1 MKYMKK
7 ELALDKFIRNL
18 IDKYLFEIAVGLLI
32 LISVFIRFKLA
43 PNTELS
49 PDYDFYYR
57 EWVEFYRQ
65 NGIIKG
71 LSNAP
76 GDYYVPFN
84 VIYALSSLFPCEAW
98 VPLSIVP
105 GICELISAFFIYK
118 IFYLLTGKKRCSV
131 FIGVMTLYLPFVI
144 FDGALWKQVDAVYT
158 CFLMISIY
166 KLLKQQYRASI
177 VWYSVAFAFKLQ
189 SILFLPLYLIIYI
202 TGGFNGS
209 ADEEKELSKKTA
221 FSILEFLWIPV
232 VYLIAG
238 LPEVLAKHG
247 LRATYFAYLEQTGEL
262 DSEGYGMVSYF
273 PNIYNWGFDDH
284 YKLLS
289 TAAVM
294 VLAAVLVVIAV
305 FCYRFRERIDRNL
318 VLYLA
323 IWTSWTCVI
332 LLPGMHERYDYAMLI
347 LLTPFA
353 ITVRKKIMPFMVVA
367 NICSLIVYGITLFG
381 AKIIDIAY
389 ISVFYVASYL
399 FVTAD
404 IIGLLNGGNE
414 RSEA

>member
-1 MKYMKK
+1 MKK

-105 GICELISAFFIYK
+105 AICELISAFFIYK

-202 TGGFNGS
+202 TGGFNGP
-209 ADEEKELSKKTA
+209 AGEEKELSERSA

-262 DSEGYGMVSYF
+262 DSEGYGMVSFF

-305 FCYRFRERIDRNL
+305 FCYKFRERIDRNL

-353 ITVRKKIMPFMVVA
+353 IMVRKKIMPFMLVA

-381 AKIIDIAY
+381 AKIIDISY
-389 ISVFYVASYL
+389 VSVFYVASYL

>member
-1 MKYMKK
+1 MKK

-49 PDYDFYYR
+49 PDYNFYYK

-105 GICELISAFFIYK
+105 AICEFISAFFIYK

-202 TGGFNGS
+202 TGGFNGP
-209 ADEEKELSKKTA
+209 ADEGKELPKKTP

-262 DSEGYGMVSYF
+262 DSEGYGMVSFF

-294 VLAAVLVVIAV
+294 VLAAVLIVIAV
-305 FCYRFRERIDRNL
+305 FCYKFREKIDRDL

-353 ITVRKKIMPFMVVA
+353 IMVRKKIMPFMLVA

-389 ISVFYVASYL
+389 VSVFYVASYL

>member
-1 MKYMKK
+1 MKK

-98 VPLSIVP
+98 VPLAIVP

-118 IFYLLTGKKRCSV
+118 IFYLLTGKKHPSV

-202 TGGFNGS
+202 TGGFNGP
-209 ADEEKELSKKTA
+209 AGEEKELSERSA

-262 DSEGYGMVSYF
+262 DSEGYGMVSFF

-294 VLAAVLVVIAV
+294 VLAAVLVVIVV
-305 FCYRFRERIDRNL
+305 FCYKFREKIDRDL

-353 ITVRKKIMPFMVVA
+353 IMVRKKIMPFMLVA

-381 AKIIDIAY
+381 AEIIDIAY
-389 ISVFYVASYL
+389 VSVFYVASYL

>member
-1 MKYMKK
+1 MKK
-7 ELALDKFIRNL
+7 ELALDKLIRNL
-18 IDKYLFEIAVGLLI
+18 IDKYLFEIAIGLLI

-49 PDYDFYYR
+49 PDYNFYYK

-105 GICELISAFFIYK
+105 AICEFISAFFIYK
-118 IFYLLTGKKRCSV
+118 IFYLLTEKKRCSV

-158 CFLMISIY
+158 CFLMIAMY
-166 KLLKQQYRASI
+166 KLLKQQYRGAMI
-177 VWYSVAFAFKLQ
+177 WYSVAFAFKLQ
-189 SILFLPLYLIIYI
+189 AILFLPLYLIIYI
-202 TGGFNGS
+202 TGGFNG
-209 ADEEKELSKKTA
+209 AENEGKELSKKTA
-221 FSILEFLWIPV
+221 FSILEFLWIPF
-232 VYLIAG
+232 VYLVAG

-262 DSEGYGMVSYF
+262 DSEGYGMVSYC

-294 VLAAVLVVIAV
+294 VLAAVLVVIAF
-305 FCYRFRERIDRNL
+305 FCYRFREKIDRNL

-353 ITVRKKIMPFMVVA
+353 IMVRKKIVPFMAIA
-367 NICSLIVYGITLFG
+367 NICSLIVDGITLFG
-381 AKIIDIAY
+381 ADIIDIAY
-389 ISVFYVASYL
+389 VSVFYVASYL

-404 IIGLLNGGNE
+404 IVGILNGGNE

>member
-1 MKYMKK
+1 MKK
-7 ELALDKFIRNL
+7 ELALDKLIRNL
-18 IDKYLFEIAVGLLI
+18 IDKYLFEIAIGLLI
-32 LISVFIRFKLA
+32 PISVFIRFKLA

-49 PDYDFYYR
+49 PDYNFYYK

-98 VPLSIVP
+98 VTLSIVP
-105 GICELISAFFIYK
+105 AICEFISAFFIYK
-118 IFYLLTGKKRCSV
+118 IFYLLTEKKRCSV

-158 CFLMISIY
+158 CFLMIAMY
-166 KLLKQQYRASI
+166 KLLKQQYRGSMI
-177 VWYSVAFAFKLQ
+177 WYSVAFAFKLQ
-189 SILFLPLYLIIYI
+189 AILFLPLYLIIYI
-202 TGGFNGS
+202 TGGFNG
-209 ADEEKELSKKTA
+209 AENEGKELSKKTS
-221 FSILEFLWIPV
+221 FSILEFLWIPF
-232 VYLIAG
+232 VYLVAG

-262 DSEGYGMVSYF
+262 DSEGYGMVSFF

-294 VLAAVLVVIAV
+294 VLAAVLIVIAV
-305 FCYRFRERIDRNL
+305 FCYRFREKIDRDL

-323 IWTSWTCVI
+323 IWTPWTCVI

-353 ITVRKKIMPFMVVA
+353 MMVRKKIMPFMVVA

-381 AKIIDIAY
+381 AKIIDISY
-389 ISVFYVASYL
+389 VSVFYVASYL

>member
-1 MKYMKK
+1 MKK

-98 VPLSIVP
+98 VPLAIVP

-118 IFYLLTGKKRCSV
+118 IFYLLTGKKRPSV

-202 TGGFNGS
+202 TGGFNGP
-209 ADEEKELSKKTA
+209 AGEEKELSERSA

-294 VLAAVLVVIAV
+294 VLAAVLIVIAV
-305 FCYRFRERIDRNL
+305 FCYKFREKIDRDL

-353 ITVRKKIMPFMVVA
+353 IMVRKKIMPFMLVA

-381 AKIIDIAY
+381 AEIIDIAY
-389 ISVFYVASYL
+389 VSVFYVASYL

>member
-1 MKYMKK
+1 MKK
-7 ELALDKFIRNL
+7 ELALDKLIRNL
-18 IDKYLFEIAVGLLI
+18 IDKYLFEIAIGLLI

-49 PDYDFYYR
+49 PDYNFYYK

-105 GICELISAFFIYK
+105 AICEFISAFFIYK
-118 IFYLLTGKKRCSV
+118 IFYLLTEKKRCSV

-158 CFLMISIY
+158 CFLMIAMY
-166 KLLKQQYRASI
+166 KLLKQQYRGAMI
-177 VWYSVAFAFKLQ
+177 WYSVAFAFKLQ
-189 SILFLPLYLIIYI
+189 AILFLPLYLIIYI
-202 TGGFNGS
+202 TGGFNG
-209 ADEEKELSKKTA
+209 AENEGKELSKKTA
-221 FSILEFLWIPV
+221 FSILEFLWIPF
-232 VYLIAG
+232 VYLVAG

-262 DSEGYGMVSYF
+262 DSEGYGMVSYC

-294 VLAAVLVVIAV
+294 VLAAVLVVIAF
-305 FCYRFRERIDRNL
+305 FCYRFREKIDRNL

-332 LLPGMHERYDYAMLI
+332 LLPGMHERYDYAI
-347 LLTPFA
+347 LTPFA
-353 ITVRKKIMPFMVVA
+353 MMVRKKIMPFMIVA

-381 AKIIDIAY
+381 AEIIDIAY
-389 ISVFYVASYL
+389 ISIFYVASYL

-414 RSEA
+414 KSEA

>member
-1 MKYMKK
+1 MKK
-7 ELALDKFIRNL
+7 ELALDKLIRNL
-18 IDKYLFEIAVGLLI
+18 IDKYLFEIAIGLLI

-49 PDYDFYYR
+49 PDYNFYYK

-105 GICELISAFFIYK
+105 AICEFISAFFIYK
-118 IFYLLTGKKRCSV
+118 IFYLLTEKKRCSV

-158 CFLMISIY
+158 CFLMIAMY
-166 KLLKQQYRASI
+166 KLLKQQYRGSMI
-177 VWYSVAFAFKLQ
+177 WYSVAFAFKLQ
-189 SILFLPLYLIIYI
+189 AILFLPLYLIIYI
-202 TGGFNGS
+202 TGGFNG
-209 ADEEKELSKKTA
+209 AENEGKELSKKTA
-221 FSILEFLWIPV
+221 FSILEFLWIPF
-232 VYLIAG
+232 VYLVAG

-262 DSEGYGMVSYF
+262 DSEGYGMVSYC

-294 VLAAVLVVIAV
+294 VLAAVLVVIAF
-305 FCYRFRERIDRNL
+305 FCYRFREKIDRNL

-353 ITVRKKIMPFMVVA
+353 MMVRKKIMPFMTVA

-381 AKIIDIAY
+381 AEIIDIAY
-389 ISVFYVASYL
+389 ISIFYVASYL

-414 RSEA
+414 KSEA

>member
-1 MKYMKK
+1 MKK

-158 CFLMISIY
+158 CFLVISIY

-202 TGGFNGS
+202 TGGFNGP
-209 ADEEKELSKKTA
+209 ADEEKELSERSA

-262 DSEGYGMVSYF
+262 DSEGYGMVSFF

-294 VLAAVLVVIAV
+294 VLAAVLIVIAV
-305 FCYRFRERIDRNL
+305 FCYKFREKIDRDL

-332 LLPGMHERYDYAMLI
+332 LLPGMHERYDYAVLI

-381 AKIIDIAY
+381 AKIIDISY
-389 ISVFYVASYL
+389 VSVFYVASYL

>member
-1 MKYMKK
+1 MKK

-98 VPLSIVP
+98 VPLVIVP

-209 ADEEKELSKKTA
+209 ADEEKELSERSA

-262 DSEGYGMVSYF
+262 DSEGYGMVSFF

-294 VLAAVLVVIAV
+294 VLAAVLIVIAV
-305 FCYRFRERIDRNL
+305 FCYKFREKIDRNL

-353 ITVRKKIMPFMVVA
+353 MMVRKKIMPFMVVA

-404 IIGLLNGGNE
+404 IISLLNGGNE

>member
-1 MKYMKK
+1 MKK
-7 ELALDKFIRNL
+7 ELALDKLIRNL
-18 IDKYLFEIAVGLLI
+18 IDKYLFEIVIGLLI

-49 PDYDFYYR
+49 PDYNFYYK

-105 GICELISAFFIYK
+105 AICEFISAFFIYK
-118 IFYLLTGKKRCSV
+118 IFYLLTEKKRCSV

-158 CFLMISIY
+158 CFLMIAMY
-166 KLLKQQYRASI
+166 KLLKQQYRTSMI
-177 VWYSVAFAFKLQ
+177 WYSVAFAFKLQ

-202 TGGFNGS
+202 TGGFNG
-209 ADEEKELSKKTA
+209 AENEGKELSKKSA
-221 FSILEFLWIPV
+221 LSILDFLWIPI
-232 VYLIAG
+232 VYLVAG

-262 DSEGYGMVSYF
+262 DSEGYGMVSYC

-294 VLAAVLVVIAV
+294 MLAAVLVVIAV
-305 FCYRFRERIDRNL
+305 FCYRFREKIDRDL

-353 ITVRKKIMPFMVVA
+353 MMVRKKIMPFMIVA

-381 AKIIDIAY
+381 AEIIDIAY
-389 ISVFYVASYL
+389 ISIFYVASYL

-414 RSEA
+414 KSEA

>member
-1 MKYMKK
+1 
-7 ELALDKFIRNL
+7 
-18 IDKYLFEIAVGLLI
+18 
-32 LISVFIRFKLA
+32 
-43 PNTELS
+43 
-49 PDYDFYYR
+49 
-57 EWVEFYRQ
+57 
-65 NGIIKG
+65 
-71 LSNAP
+71 
-76 GDYYVPFN
+76 
-84 VIYALSSLFPCEAW
+84 
-98 VPLSIVP
+98 
-105 GICELISAFFIYK
+105 
-118 IFYLLTGKKRCSV
+118 
-131 FIGVMTLYLPFVI
+131 MTLYLPFVI

-202 TGGFNGS
+202 TGGFNGP
-209 ADEEKELSKKTA
+209 ADEGKELPKKTA

-262 DSEGYGMVSYF
+262 DSEGYGMVSFF

-294 VLAAVLVVIAV
+294 VLAAVLIVIAV
-305 FCYRFRERIDRNL
+305 FCYKFREKIDRDL

-332 LLPGMHERYDYAMLI
+332 LLPGMHERYDYAVLI

-353 ITVRKKIMPFMVVA
+353 IMVRKKIMPFMVVA

-381 AKIIDIAY
+381 AKIIDISY
-389 ISVFYVASYL
+389 VSVFYVASYL

>member
-1 MKYMKK
+1 MKK
-7 ELALDKFIRNL
+7 ELALDKLIRNL
-18 IDKYLFEIAVGLLI
+18 IDKYLFEIAIGLLI

-49 PDYDFYYR
+49 PDYNFYYK

-105 GICELISAFFIYK
+105 AICEFISAFFIYK
-118 IFYLLTGKKRCSV
+118 IFYLLTEKKRCSV

-158 CFLMISIY
+158 CFLMIAMY
-166 KLLKQQYRASI
+166 KLLKQQYRGSMI
-177 VWYSVAFAFKLQ
+177 WYSVAFAFKLQ
-189 SILFLPLYLIIYI
+189 AILFLPLYLIIYI
-202 TGGFNGS
+202 TGGFNG
-209 ADEEKELSKKTA
+209 AENEGKELSKKTS
-221 FSILEFLWIPV
+221 FSILEFLWIPF
-232 VYLIAG
+232 VYLVAG

-247 LRATYFAYLEQTGEL
+247 LRATYFAYLEQTEEL
-262 DSEGYGMVSYF
+262 DSEGYGMVSYC

-294 VLAAVLVVIAV
+294 VLAAVLVVIAF
-305 FCYRFRERIDRNL
+305 FCYRFREKIDRNF

-353 ITVRKKIMPFMVVA
+353 MMVRKKIMPFMIVA

-381 AKIIDIAY
+381 AEIIDIAF

-414 RSEA
+414 KSEA

>member
-1 MKYMKK
+1 MKK

-98 VPLSIVP
+98 VPLAIVP

-118 IFYLLTGKKRCSV
+118 IFYLLTGKKRPSV

-202 TGGFNGS
+202 TGGFNGP
-209 ADEEKELSKKTA
+209 AGEEKELSERSA

-262 DSEGYGMVSYF
+262 DSEGYGMVSFF

-294 VLAAVLVVIAV
+294 VLAAVLVVIVV
-305 FCYRFRERIDRNL
+305 FCYKFREKIDRDL

-353 ITVRKKIMPFMVVA
+353 IMVRKKIMPFMLVA

-381 AKIIDIAY
+381 AEIIDIAY
-389 ISVFYVASYL
+389 VSVFYVASYL

>member
-1 MKYMKK
+1 MKK
-7 ELALDKFIRNL
+7 ELELDKFIRNL

-202 TGGFNGS
+202 AGGFNGP
-209 ADEEKELSKKTA
+209 ADEGKELPKKTP

-262 DSEGYGMVSYF
+262 DSEGYGMVSFF

-332 LLPGMHERYDYAMLI
+332 LLPGMHERYDYAVLI

-353 ITVRKKIMPFMVVA
+353 MMVRKKIMPFMVVA

-381 AKIIDIAY
+381 AKIIDISY
-389 ISVFYVASYL
+389 VSVFYVASYL

>member
-1 MKYMKK
+1 MKK

-49 PDYDFYYR
+49 PDYNFYYR

-105 GICELISAFFIYK
+105 AICELISAFFIYK

-202 TGGFNGS
+202 TGGFNGP
-209 ADEEKELSKKTA
+209 AGEGKELSKKTA

-262 DSEGYGMVSYF
+262 DSEGYGMVSFF

-294 VLAAVLVVIAV
+294 VLAAVLIVIAV
-305 FCYRFRERIDRNL
+305 FCYKFREKIDRDL

-353 ITVRKKIMPFMVVA
+353 IMVRKKIMPFMLVA

-381 AKIIDIAY
+381 AKIIDISY
-389 ISVFYVASYL
+389 VSVFYVASYL

>member
-1 MKYMKK
+1 MKK

-158 CFLMISIY
+158 CFLVISIY

-202 TGGFNGS
+202 TGGFNGP
-209 ADEEKELSKKTA
+209 ADEEKELSERSA

-262 DSEGYGMVSYF
+262 DSEGYGMVSFF

-294 VLAAVLVVIAV
+294 VLAAVLIVIAV
-305 FCYRFRERIDRNL
+305 FCYKFREKIDRDL

-381 AKIIDIAY
+381 AEIIDIAY
-389 ISVFYVASYL
+389 VSVFYVASYL

>member
-1 MKYMKK
+1 MKK
-7 ELALDKFIRNL
+7 ELALDKLIRNL
-18 IDKYLFEIAVGLLI
+18 IDKYLFEIAIGLLI

-49 PDYDFYYR
+49 PDYNFYYK

-105 GICELISAFFIYK
+105 AICEFISAFFIYK
-118 IFYLLTGKKRCSV
+118 IFYLLTEKKRCSV

-158 CFLMISIY
+158 CFLMIAMY
-166 KLLKQQYRASI
+166 KLLKQQYRTSMI
-177 VWYSVAFAFKLQ
+177 WYSVAFAFKLQ
-189 SILFLPLYLIIYI
+189 AILFLPLYLIIYI
-202 TGGFNGS
+202 TGGFNG
-209 ADEEKELSKKTA
+209 AENEGKELSKKTA
-221 FSILEFLWIPV
+221 FSILEFLWIPF
-232 VYLIAG
+232 VYLVAG

-262 DSEGYGMVSYF
+262 DSEGYGMVSYC

-294 VLAAVLVVIAV
+294 VLAAVLVVIAF
-305 FCYRFRERIDRNL
+305 FCYRFREKIDRNL

-353 ITVRKKIMPFMVVA
+353 MMVRKKIMLFMIVA

-381 AKIIDIAY
+381 AEIIDIAF

-414 RSEA
+414 KSEA

>member
-1 MKYMKK
+1 MKK

-247 LRATYFAYLEQTGEL
+247 LRATYFAYFEQTGEL

-294 VLAAVLVVIAV
+294 VLAAVLVVITV
-305 FCYRFRERIDRNL
+305 FCYKFREKIDRNL

-332 LLPGMHERYDYAMLI
+332 LLPGMHERYDYAVLI

-353 ITVRKKIMPFMVVA
+353 MMVRKKIMPFMVVA

>member
-1 MKYMKK
+1 MKK

-98 VPLSIVP
+98 VPLAIVP

-118 IFYLLTGKKRCSV
+118 IFYLLTEKKRCSV

-209 ADEEKELSKKTA
+209 ADEEKELSERSA

-262 DSEGYGMVSYF
+262 DSEGYGMVSFF

-294 VLAAVLVVIAV
+294 VLAAVLIVIAV
-305 FCYRFRERIDRNL
+305 FCYKFREKIDRDL

-353 ITVRKKIMPFMVVA
+353 MMVRKKIMPFMVVA

-381 AKIIDIAY
+381 AEIIDIAY
-389 ISVFYVASYL
+389 VSVFYVASYL

>member
-1 MKYMKK
+1 MKK
-7 ELALDKFIRNL
+7 EPAVDKLIRNL
-18 IDKYLFEIAVGLLI
+18 IDKHLFEIALGLLI

-57 EWVEFYRQ
+57 DWVEFYRQ

-84 VIYALSSLFPCEAW
+84 VIYALCSLLPCEAW
-98 VPLSIVP
+98 VPLSIIP
-105 GICELISAFFIYK
+105 AACELVSAFFIYK
-118 IFYLLTGKKRCSV
+118 IFYFLTGRKRASV
-131 FIGVMTLYLPFVI
+131 FAGVMTLYLPFVI

-158 CFLMISIY
+158 CFLMIALY
-166 KLLKQQYRASI
+166 KLLQQKYRASMI
-177 VWYSVAFAFKLQ
+177 WYSVAFAFKLQ
-189 SILFLPLYLIIYI
+189 SILFLPVYLIIYI
-202 TGGFNGS
+202 IGGFNGE
-209 ADEEKELSKKTA
+209 DNPEKESGKKTG

-247 LRATYFAYLEQTGEL
+247 LRATYFAYLDQTAEL
-262 DSEGYGMVSYF
+262 DSEGYGMVSFF

-294 VLAAVLVVIAV
+294 VLAAVLVSISV
-305 FCYRFRERIDRNL
+305 FCYRFREKIDRNK

-323 IWTSWTCVI
+323 IWTAWTCVI

-353 ITVRKKIMPFMVVA
+353 IMVRKKIVPFMAIA

-381 AKIIDIAY
+381 ADIIDIAY
-389 ISVFYVASYL
+389 VSVFYVASYL

-404 IIGLLNGGNE
+404 IVGILNGGNE

>member
-1 MKYMKK
+1 MKK

-98 VPLSIVP
+98 VPLAIVP

-202 TGGFNGS
+202 TGGFNGP
-209 ADEEKELSKKTA
+209 ADEEKELSERSA

-262 DSEGYGMVSYF
+262 DSEGYGMVSFF

-294 VLAAVLVVIAV
+294 VLAAVLIVIAV
-305 FCYRFRERIDRNL
+305 FCYRFREKIDRDL

-353 ITVRKKIMPFMVVA
+353 MMVRKKIMPFMVVA

-381 AKIIDIAY
+381 AKIIDISY
-389 ISVFYVASYL
+389 VSVFYVASYL

>member
-1 MKYMKK
+1 MKK
-7 ELALDKFIRNL
+7 ELALDKLIRNL
-18 IDKYLFEIAVGLLI
+18 IDKYLFEIAIGLLI

-49 PDYDFYYR
+49 PDYNFYYK

-105 GICELISAFFIYK
+105 AICEFISAFFIYK
-118 IFYLLTGKKRCSV
+118 IFYLLTEKKRCSV

-158 CFLMISIY
+158 CFLMIAMY
-166 KLLKQQYRASI
+166 KLLKQQYRGAMI
-177 VWYSVAFAFKLQ
+177 WYSVAFAFKLQ
-189 SILFLPLYLIIYI
+189 AILFLPLYLIIYI
-202 TGGFNGS
+202 TGGFNG
-209 ADEEKELSKKTA
+209 AENEGKELSKKTA
-221 FSILEFLWIPV
+221 FSILEFLWIPF
-232 VYLIAG
+232 VYLVAG

-262 DSEGYGMVSYF
+262 DSEGYGMVSYC

-294 VLAAVLVVIAV
+294 VLAAVLVVIAF
-305 FCYRFRERIDRNL
+305 FCYRFREKIDRNL

-353 ITVRKKIMPFMVVA
+353 MMVRKKIMPFMIVA

-381 AKIIDIAY
+381 AEIIDIAY
-389 ISVFYVASYL
+389 ISIFYVASYL

-414 RSEA
+414 KSEA

>member
-1 MKYMKK
+1 MKK

-105 GICELISAFFIYK
+105 AICELISALFIYK
-118 IFYLLTGKKRCSV
+118 IFYLLTGKKRPSV

-202 TGGFNGS
+202 TGGFNGP

-238 LPEVLAKHG
+238 LPEVFAKHG

-262 DSEGYGMVSYF
+262 DSEGYGMVSFF

>member
-1 MKYMKK
+1 MKK

-105 GICELISAFFIYK
+105 AICELISAFFIYK

-158 CFLMISIY
+158 CFLMVSIY

-202 TGGFNGS
+202 TGGFNGL

-262 DSEGYGMVSYF
+262 DSEGYGMVSFF

-353 ITVRKKIMPFMVVA
+353 IMVRKKIMPFMVVA

-381 AKIIDIAY
+381 AKIIDISY
-389 ISVFYVASYL
+389 VSVFYVASYL

>member
-1 MKYMKK
+1 MKK

-84 VIYALSSLFPCEAW
+84 VIYALSSLFSCEAW

-105 GICELISAFFIYK
+105 AICEFISAFFIYK
-118 IFYLLTGKKRCSV
+118 IFYLLTEKKRCSV

-158 CFLMISIY
+158 CFLMIAMY
-166 KLLKQQYRASI
+166 KLLKQQYRGSI

-189 SILFLPLYLIIYI
+189 AILFLPLYLIIYI
-202 TGGFNGS
+202 TGGFNG
-209 ADEEKELSKKTA
+209 AENEGKELSKKTA
-221 FSILEFLWIPV
+221 FSILEFLWIPF
-232 VYLIAG
+232 VYLVAG

-262 DSEGYGMVSYF
+262 DSEGYGMVSYC

-294 VLAAVLVVIAV
+294 VLAAVLVVIAF
-305 FCYRFRERIDRNL
+305 FCYRFREKIDRNL

-353 ITVRKKIMPFMVVA
+353 MVVRKKIMPFMIVA

-381 AKIIDIAY
+381 AEIIDIAY
-389 ISVFYVASYL
+389 ISIFYVASYL

-414 RSEA
+414 KSEA